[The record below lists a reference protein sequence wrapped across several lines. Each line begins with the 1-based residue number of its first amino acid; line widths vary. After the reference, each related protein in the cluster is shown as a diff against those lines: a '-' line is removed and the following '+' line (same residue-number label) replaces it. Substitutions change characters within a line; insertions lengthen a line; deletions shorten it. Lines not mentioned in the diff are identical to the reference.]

1 MRLARSAGAETA
13 GVIARILSVG
23 LTGGI
28 ASGKSLVTR
37 ELGRLGAIIID
48 ADEIVHKLLRP
59 GGAGFGP
66 VLERFG
72 REILDD
78 EGRIDRRVLGKRV
91 FADPRDRWALNGIV
105 HPLVLKEE
113 ERLHSEIRLLAED
126 RVVVTDAALLVE
138 SGTHKRFD
146 RLVVVWCSV
155 EEQLRRLAARDGI
168 GREEA
173 MLRIVAQMPAAEKVK
188 LAHYTIETSGSEDDT
203 RAQARALFAKL
214 QSDLEAKLG

>member
-1 MRLARSAGAETA
+1 M
-13 GVIARILSVG
+13 IARILSVG

-48 ADEIVHKLLRP
+48 ADEIVHKLMRP
-59 GGAGFGP
+59 GGAAYAP

-72 REILDD
+72 REILDQ
-78 EGRIDRRVLGKRV
+78 EGSIDRRVLGKRV

-155 EEQLRRLAARDGI
+155 EEQLRRLATRDGMA
-168 GREEA
+168 REEA
-173 MLRIVAQMPAAEKVK
+173 MLRIGAQMPAAEKVK
-188 LAHYTIETSGSEDDT
+188 LAHYTLETSGSVDHT
-203 RAQARALFAKL
+203 REQARALFAKL
-214 QSDLEAKLG
+214 QADLDAKLG

>member
-1 MRLARSAGAETA
+1 M
-13 GVIARILSVG
+13 IARILSVG
-23 LTGGI
+23 VTGGI

-37 ELGRLGAIIID
+37 ELGLLGAIIID

-59 GGAGFGP
+59 GGAAYAP

-72 REILDD
+72 REILDG
-78 EGRIDRRVLGKRV
+78 EGSIDRRVLGQRV

-113 ERLHSEIRLLAED
+113 ERLHQEIRLFAED

-173 MLRIVAQMPAAEKVK
+173 LLRIGAQMPAAEKVK
-188 LAHYTIETSGSEDDT
+188 LAHYTIETTGREDDT
-203 RAQARALFAKL
+203 REQARALFTKL
-214 QSDLEAKLG
+214 RADLEAKLG

>member
-1 MRLARSAGAETA
+1 
-13 GVIARILSVG
+13 VIARILSVG

-48 ADEIVHKLLRP
+48 ADEIVHKLMRP
-59 GGAGFGP
+59 GGAAYAP

-72 REILDD
+72 REILDQ
-78 EGRIDRRVLGKRV
+78 EGSIDRRVLGKRV

-155 EEQLRRLAARDGI
+155 EEQLRRLATRDGMA
-168 GREEA
+168 REEA
-173 MLRIVAQMPAAEKVK
+173 MLRIGAQMPAAEKVK
-188 LAHYTIETSGSEDDT
+188 LAHYTLETSGSVDHT
-203 RAQARALFAKL
+203 REQARALFAKL
-214 QSDLEAKLG
+214 QADLDAKLG

>member
-1 MRLARSAGAETA
+1 
-13 GVIARILSVG
+13 VIARILSVG

-28 ASGKSLVTR
+28 ASGKSIVTR

-48 ADEIVHKLLRP
+48 ADEIVHKLLGP
-59 GGAGFGP
+59 GGAAFGP

-155 EEQLRRLAARDGI
+155 EEQLRRLATRDGI
-168 GREEA
+168 GREAA
-173 MLRIVAQMPAAEKVK
+173 MLRIGTQMPAAEKVK
-188 LAHYTIETSGSEDDT
+188 LAHYTIETTGSEDDT

-214 QSDLEAKLG
+214 QADLEAKLR